1 MKKLQMRL
9 ESFNKTFTRKE
20 KIVIFLYL
28 LAYVIGGCIAIA
40 LGWKLINMGAEMVFT
55 GIDNFLWDMFKIRL
69 Y

>member
-20 KIVIFLYL
+20 KIMIFLYL
-28 LAYVIGGCIAIA
+28 LAHVVVGCIAII
-40 LGWKLINMGAEMVFT
+40 LGWKLMNMGAEVVFT

-69 Y
+69 F